1 MCGIC
6 IGGLC
11 IPYGAI
17 LPMLLVG
24 LQWIVQQ
31 LSNAGV
37 SLPKF
42 ITNRLTTD
50 KSNSSED
57 NKHQITQDN
66 NNNVCNDFWCLCKK
80 RFARKS
86 SVEGDISV
94 AATET
99 SFSSLSDDDD
109 ERSDG
114 GEEIMIHS
122 DQRSQEEKNINAYVR
137 RRRRNKMT
145 KSTTKINFIEGEW
158 CMPCQ

>member
-122 DQRSQEEKNINAYVR
+122 DQRSQEGKNINAYVR

>member
-145 KSTTKINFIEGEW
+145 KSTTKINFIEGDW

>member
-17 LPMLLVG
+17 LPMLLFG

-31 LSNAGV
+31 LSKAGI

-42 ITNRLTTD
+42 ITNRLTTGD
-50 KSNSSED
+50 KESNSSED
-57 NKHQITQDN
+57 YQHQTTQKDKN
-66 NNNVCNDFWCLCKK
+66 NTCTDFWCLCKK

-86 SVEGDISV
+86 SVEGDSSV

-109 ERSDG
+109 EKSESDG
-114 GEEIMIHS
+114 GEEIIMIHS
-122 DQRSQEEKNINAYVR
+122 DQRQEGKTILMQMLE
-137 RRRRNKMT
+137 
-145 KSTTKINFIEGEW
+145 EGDEGIK
-158 CMPCQ
+158 